1 MAKQSRQWPEN
12 CYTSLHT
19 ADIILLVILGFGAI
33 KGFMNGFIVEVVSFF
48 GFFIGLILALQFT
61 IPVTTWLFADSSYV
75 DIIAIGVFVGL
86 FVLLTLGLKLGAK
99 MLKKMIDVT
108 IFGTLDTLVGAITG
122 VAKWGFLISMLAW
135 IFDSVGFEVQKSFL
149 NESVIFP
156 YLVQIG
162 PASFEWIGR
171 LIPYVQDLIDSLDSI
186 PSAKQEY
193 LTFVY

>member
-1 MAKQSRQWPEN
+1 
-12 CYTSLHT
+12 
-19 ADIILLVILGFGAI
+19 
-33 KGFMNGFIVEVVSFF
+33 MNGFIVEVVSFF

>member
-1 MAKQSRQWPEN
+1 
-12 CYTSLHT
+12 
-19 ADIILLVILGFGAI
+19 
-33 KGFMNGFIVEVVSFF
+33 MNGFIVEVVSFF

-61 IPVTTWLFADSSYV
+61 IPVTTWLFVDSSYV